1 MYLNRVSS
9 GYVQRSIKCYQVLQE
24 FVTCKG
30 DPLRSSTR
38 PQHNIPFDLFTKSNV
53 HIVYKVDFFTSLD
66 PNSLRSSLATSAP
79 PLRTKASIIALPI
92 SSPSTCSQSSA

>member
-38 PQHNIPFDLFTKSNV
+38 PQHNIPFELFTKSNV
-53 HIVYKVDFFTSLD
+53 HIVYKVNFFTSLD
-66 PNSLRSSLATSAP
+66 PTSLRSSLATSAP
-79 PLRTKASIIALPI
+79 PPYKS
-92 SSPSTCSQSSA
+92 